1 MDVKTVC
8 CTAAFIGVSLS
19 LAAGPPK
26 NVTVRSIV
34 LDYAADVAPG
44 LNIQSDG
51 LGDYLNSANLK
62 SQIQAIGDWE
72 LDAINPKNATR
83 RIYLDF
89 SQPIAGS
96 APGGANPTA
105 PPSAMYKF
113 RALAQC
119 SIYGNSLLD
128 FTAGEQKTC
137 PLRIG
142 FTYNGSQWALVMNPY
157 ASVNGPFPET
167 NYATVTCIF
176 PATGSSPCSQ
186 WKFTPSGTY
195 RREWLGEL
203 PERGTAP
210 RDHHLRRTDCR
221 DRSRRLPPVVF
232 DPFGEVNTASAGT
245 RLAWAVLR
253 ILKVPR
259 GQRSRR
265 RMSRDRRHETK
276 IQAVESTRSAS
287 P

>member
-1 MDVKTVC
+1 MPRPWC
-8 CTAAFIGVSLS
+8 
-19 LAAGPPK
+19 
-26 NVTVRSIV
+26 
-34 LDYAADVAPG
+34 
-44 LNIQSDG
+44 
-51 LGDYLNSANLK
+51 LK
-62 SQIQAIGDWE
+62 SRGSATGSW
-72 LDAINPKNATR
+72 NSRSPKGATR
-83 RIYLDF
+83 RIYVDF

-128 FTAGEQKTC
+128 FAAGEQKTC

-210 RDHHLRRTDCR
+210 RDHHRRRTDCR

-232 DPFGEVNTASAGT
+232 DPFGEVNTARITGRT
-245 RLAWAVLR
+245 RLAS
-253 ILKVPR
+253 
-259 GQRSRR
+259 G
-265 RMSRDRRHETK
+265 
-276 IQAVESTRSAS
+276 TRSADLERS
-287 P
+287 TGPEIAPTDVARSASRDENSSRRIHEIPRPREPLEIRVPV